1 MDLEIVWSVL
11 MRLLKKLRRVLSKN
25 GITLLK
31 KNQLLSEIIS
41 ERLSEF
47 YEYNYSSKFWNYL
60 YSLNL
65 LRYITIL
72 HNFFSKL
79 EEKFKKE
86 QFLVNETNLNEIK
99 ASCNFEQVNE
109 FLNVQS
115 EGKEFLL
122 TIYYILFFKKNELR
136 IAYNSSCPKEKNLS
150 LRQSLVN
157 AKKSIL
163 RAITNHSKIKV
174 GILGAYFDRD
184 DLSILKKKSGFK
196 IQEIFL
202 PSCTIN
208 SPRSASIRSKI
219 FADFEGMDDFDKFFL
234 ECSKYIFPTDLME
247 DLNHKILIFSG
258 YLERLQNLDYI
269 VSEAWLGS
277 TDINLFRAV
286 ASETKGT
293 KTLYNEHNCFFHP
306 YVGDLVEYQSN
317 LVDQY
322 LTMGWIS
329 KNPKFLSAG
338 SLFPFKYKRT
348 TTTKYKYLYV
358 SYPIIETKTF
368 YTSLYSNSDYSGYLH
383 LLFVKKFFSL
393 LGSQISAISYRGYPK
408 DYNVKISIL
417 DKEYFLKDF
426 LNQMK
431 IVSSLKFKGPSCRE
445 QIASSELVIIDR
457 PSTAYLEALHMNVP
471 TICFF
476 DPTTMFLQEEHASF
490 FDDLIDAKIIHTTP
504 SSAASHFKNVCN
516 KINDWWLAEEV
527 QTLKDR
533 WLKRNFGNKDDL
545 TNYLLKISTGVS
557 YS

>member
-1 MDLEIVWSVL
+1 M
-11 MRLLKKLRRVLSKN
+11 
-25 GITLLK
+25 
-31 KNQLLSEIIS
+31 
-41 ERLSEF
+41 
-47 YEYNYSSKFWNYL
+47 
-60 YSLNL
+60 
-65 LRYITIL
+65 
-72 HNFFSKL
+72 
-79 EEKFKKE
+79 
-86 QFLVNETNLNEIK
+86 
-99 ASCNFEQVNE
+99 
-109 FLNVQS
+109 
-115 EGKEFLL
+115 
-122 TIYYILFFKKNELR
+122 
-136 IAYNSSCPKEKNLS
+136 
-150 LRQSLVN
+150 VN

-174 GILGAYFDRD
+174 GILGSYFDRD

-196 IQEIFL
+196 IQEISL

-208 SPRSASIRSKI
+208 SPRSASLRSKI
-219 FADFEGMDDFDKFFL
+219 FADFEGMDEFDKFFL

-286 ASETKGT
+286 AFETKGT

-306 YVGDLVEYQSN
+306 YVGDLVNYQSN

-368 YTSLYSNSDYSGYLH
+368 YTSFYSNSDCSGYLH

-431 IVSSLKFKGPSCRE
+431 IVSSFKFKGPSCRE

-504 SSAASHFKNVCN
+504 SSAAIHFKNVCN